1 MIKRIFKMSLL
12 LLLSLVLVA
21 CRYQEKIIKTNDISL
36 TATIDESIRGMV
48 FTADFKDYEVN
59 SSNIEYGISYSSENL
74 GSSVDGEVTK
84 IDDKVLELL
93 IMDVKEANYD
103 DIYLVR
109 GFIKYT
115 EKRVK
120 YTVYSNEILELSLL
134 DLAKLNDESDF
145 AKEVIAYFNP
155 PVEDIVISKIN
166 VVVDEENYTATIDN
180 ELLVNVSNDGSLIK
194 LEIIITEDGYI
205 FNDEVEMFINGNKV
219 IDFTINN
226 NKIIYEYLDPNIS
239 EDILINSVSA
249 SIDEINYTGLVDN
262 YLDIKV
268 TSDGKEITVL
278 IKITEDGYIFNS
290 NLELFIN
297 EVLVSGFVLNDD
309 LDEIS
314 FVYPDSSYEEEGVIT
329 TINVVINESE
339 YIATIDNDLEI
350 TVETNLKVVTVV
362 ITIVLEDVIF
372 SENVVLNING
382 IKVNDFMLDTN
393 LKTITYQYDDPNWS
407 GIY

>member
-205 FNDEVEMFINGNKV
+205 FNDEVEMFVNGNKV

-297 EVLVSGFVLNDD
+297 EVLVSGFELNDN

>member
-205 FNDEVEMFINGNKV
+205 FNDEVEMFVNGNKV

-297 EVLVSGFVLNDD
+297 EVLVSGFELNDN

-362 ITIVLEDVIF
+362 ITIVLEEVIF

>member
-205 FNDEVEMFINGNKV
+205 FNDEVEMFVNGNKV
-219 IDFTINN
+219 IDFAINN

-297 EVLVSGFVLNDD
+297 EVLVSGFELNDN

-362 ITIVLEDVIF
+362 ITIVLEEVIF